1 MSAFEIDMSNKSE
14 YNLSFLV
21 DVGKTNWFQNGEK
34 QGKDFINESLKEKL
48 PKNTLFNI
56 NSLIFNIESHQ
67 EEILSKYDC
76 YYNSNNNS
84 FCIIIGDN
92 AKYSD
97 FSKEIMMNLMDFS
110 QKLSISSINLLIC
123 RKNKDYVKLLQGML
137 TVGFTNDDV
146 AKTTQIDGKNYKI
159 LKMSLSKAQA
169 EIEEVDF
176 M

>member
-1 MSAFEIDMSNKSE
+1 M
-14 YNLSFLV
+14 
-21 DVGKTNWFQNGEK
+21 
-34 QGKDFINESLKEKL
+34 NESLKEKI
-48 PKNTLFNI
+48 PKNTIFNI
-56 NSLIFNIESHQ
+56 NSLVFNIESHQ

-84 FCIIIGDN
+84 FYIIIGDN

-137 TVGFTNDDV
+137 TVGFTNDEV
-146 AKTTQIDGKNYKI
+146 TKTTQIDGKNYKI

-169 EIEEVDF
+169 EIEEVYF

>member
-1 MSAFEIDMSNKSE
+1 M
-14 YNLSFLV
+14 
-21 DVGKTNWFQNGEK
+21 
-34 QGKDFINESLKEKL
+34 NESLKEKI
-48 PKNTLFNI
+48 PKNTIFNI
-56 NSLIFNIESHQ
+56 NSLVFNIESHQ
-67 EEILSKYDC
+67 EEVLSKYDC

-84 FCIIIGDN
+84 FYIIIGDN

-137 TVGFTNDDV
+137 TVGFTNDEV
-146 AKTTQIDGKNYKI
+146 TKTTQIDGKNYKI

>member
-1 MSAFEIDMSNKSE
+1 MLLRYI
-14 YNLSFLV
+14 Y
-21 DVGKTNWFQNGEK
+21 
-34 QGKDFINESLKEKL
+34 
-48 PKNTLFNI
+48 KNTLFNI

-67 EEILSKYDC
+67 EEVLSKYDC

-84 FCIIIGDN
+84 FCIIIGEN
-92 AKYSD
+92 SKYSD

-137 TVGFTNDDV
+137 TVGFTNDEV
-146 AKTTQIDGKNYKI
+146 TKTTQIDGKNYKI

>member
-1 MSAFEIDMSNKSE
+1 
-14 YNLSFLV
+14 
-21 DVGKTNWFQNGEK
+21 
-34 QGKDFINESLKEKL
+34 
-48 PKNTLFNI
+48 
-56 NSLIFNIESHQ
+56 
-67 EEILSKYDC
+67 
-76 YYNSNNNS
+76 
-84 FCIIIGDN
+84 
-92 AKYSD
+92 
-97 FSKEIMMNLMDFS
+97 MMNLMDFS
-110 QKLSISSINLLIC
+110 QKLSINSINLLIC

>member
-1 MSAFEIDMSNKSE
+1 M
-14 YNLSFLV
+14 
-21 DVGKTNWFQNGEK
+21 
-34 QGKDFINESLKEKL
+34 NESLKEKI
-48 PKNTLFNI
+48 PKNTIFNI
-56 NSLIFNIESHQ
+56 NSLVFNIESHQ

-84 FCIIIGDN
+84 FYIIIGDN

-137 TVGFTNDDV
+137 TVGFTNDEV
-146 AKTTQIDGKNYKI
+146 TKTTQIDGKNYKI
-159 LKMSLSKAQA
+159 LKMSLSNAQA

>member
-1 MSAFEIDMSNKSE
+1 M
-14 YNLSFLV
+14 
-21 DVGKTNWFQNGEK
+21 
-34 QGKDFINESLKEKL
+34 NESLKEKI
-48 PKNTLFNI
+48 PKNTIFNI
-56 NSLIFNIESHQ
+56 NSLVFNIESHQ

-84 FCIIIGDN
+84 FCIIIGEN
-92 AKYSD
+92 SKYSD

-137 TVGFTNDDV
+137 TVGFTNDEV
-146 AKTTQIDGKNYKI
+146 TKTTQIDGKNYKI

>member
-1 MSAFEIDMSNKSE
+1 M
-14 YNLSFLV
+14 
-21 DVGKTNWFQNGEK
+21 
-34 QGKDFINESLKEKL
+34 NESLKEKI
-48 PKNTLFNI
+48 PKNTIFNI
-56 NSLIFNIESHQ
+56 NSLVFNIESHQ

-84 FCIIIGDN
+84 FYIIIGDN

-110 QKLSISSINLLIC
+110 QKLSISSINLIKKK
-123 RKNKDYVKLLQGML
+123 KNKDYVKLLQGML
-137 TVGFTNDDV
+137 TVGFTNDEV
-146 AKTTQIDGKNYKI
+146 TKTTQIDGKNYKI

>member
-1 MSAFEIDMSNKSE
+1 M
-14 YNLSFLV
+14 
-21 DVGKTNWFQNGEK
+21 
-34 QGKDFINESLKEKL
+34 NESLKEKI
-48 PKNTLFNI
+48 PKNTIFNI
-56 NSLIFNIESHQ
+56 NSLVFNIESHQ

-137 TVGFTNDDV
+137 TVGFTNDEV
-146 AKTTQIDGKNYKI
+146 TKTTQIDGKNYKI

>member
-1 MSAFEIDMSNKSE
+1 M
-14 YNLSFLV
+14 
-21 DVGKTNWFQNGEK
+21 
-34 QGKDFINESLKEKL
+34 NESLKEKI
-48 PKNTLFNI
+48 PKNTIFNI
-56 NSLIFNIESHQ
+56 NSLVFNIESHQ

-84 FCIIIGDN
+84 FYIIIGDN

-110 QKLSISSINLLIC
+110 QKISISSINLLIC

-137 TVGFTNDDV
+137 TVGFTNDEV
-146 AKTTQIDGKNYKI
+146 TKTTQIDGKNYKI

>member
-1 MSAFEIDMSNKSE
+1 M
-14 YNLSFLV
+14 
-21 DVGKTNWFQNGEK
+21 
-34 QGKDFINESLKEKL
+34 NESLKEKI
-48 PKNTLFNI
+48 PKNTIFNI
-56 NSLIFNIESHQ
+56 NSLVFNIESHQ

-76 YYNSNNNS
+76 YYNSNNSS
-84 FCIIIGDN
+84 FYIIIGDN

-137 TVGFTNDDV
+137 TVGFTNDEV
-146 AKTTQIDGKNYKI
+146 TKTTQIDGKNYKI

>member
-1 MSAFEIDMSNKSE
+1 M
-14 YNLSFLV
+14 
-21 DVGKTNWFQNGEK
+21 
-34 QGKDFINESLKEKL
+34 NESLKEKI
-48 PKNTLFNI
+48 PKNTIFNI
-56 NSLIFNIESHQ
+56 NSLVFNIESHQ

-84 FCIIIGDN
+84 FYIIIGDN

-137 TVGFTNDDV
+137 TVGFTNDEV
-146 AKTTQIDGKNYKI
+146 TKTTQIDGKNYKI

>member
-1 MSAFEIDMSNKSE
+1 M
-14 YNLSFLV
+14 
-21 DVGKTNWFQNGEK
+21 
-34 QGKDFINESLKEKL
+34 NESLKEKI
-48 PKNTLFNI
+48 PKNTIFNI
-56 NSLIFNIESHQ
+56 NSLVFNIESHQ

-84 FCIIIGDN
+84 FYIIIGDN

-137 TVGFTNDDV
+137 TVGFTNDEV
-146 AKTTQIDGKNYKI
+146 TKTTQIDGKKYKI

>member
-1 MSAFEIDMSNKSE
+1 M
-14 YNLSFLV
+14 
-21 DVGKTNWFQNGEK
+21 
-34 QGKDFINESLKEKL
+34 NESLKEKI
-48 PKNTLFNI
+48 PKNTIFNI
-56 NSLIFNIESHQ
+56 NSLVFNIESHQ

-76 YYNSNNNS
+76 YYNSDNNS
-84 FCIIIGDN
+84 FYIIIGDN

-137 TVGFTNDDV
+137 TVGFTNDEV
-146 AKTTQIDGKNYKI
+146 TKTTQIDGKNYKI

>member
-97 FSKEIMMNLMDFS
+97 FSKEIMMNLMEFS
-110 QKLSISSINLLIC
+110 QKLSISSIFLLIC

-137 TVGFTNDDV
+137 TVGFTNEETT
-146 AKTTQIDGKNYKI
+146 KTTTIDGKMYKI
-159 LKMSLSKAQA
+159 LKMNLSKAQA

>member
-1 MSAFEIDMSNKSE
+1 M
-14 YNLSFLV
+14 
-21 DVGKTNWFQNGEK
+21 
-34 QGKDFINESLKEKL
+34 NESLKEKI
-48 PKNTLFNI
+48 PKNTIFNI
-56 NSLIFNIESHQ
+56 NSLVFNIESHQ
-67 EEILSKYDC
+67 EEVLSKYDC